1 MNNTTTTATA
11 PANSVP
17 TTIAQGLRRAKKL
30 KGLLVEAQNRATGA
44 TSWVAGK
51 KPVFDFAEQRAQ
63 RAALQ
68 DEIVRIETAVAVANA
83 TNTITVG
90 GQTMTLAR
98 AIRTLQ
104 EVKADLAWLPQ
115 LNLRAGLEE
124 STEYVYDEDVPLRRK
139 TVKTSVTYEAV
150 MDEPAR
156 VGQIQALRD
165 RFEAIND
172 ALETANHR
180 TRIEVEPAQAPSPS
194 AKESAA

>member
-1 MNNTTTTATA
+1 MNNTTTTV
-11 PANSVP
+11 NVSD
-17 TTIAQGLRRAKKL
+17 TTSTPRTISQGLRRVKKL
-30 KGLLVEAQNRATGA
+30 KGLLAEAQNRASGA

-68 DEIVRIETAVAVANA
+68 DEIVRVETAVAVANA
-83 TNTITVG
+83 TNTITVSG
-90 GQTMTLAR
+90 TVLTLAC

-104 EVKADLAWLPQ
+104 EIKADLAWLPQ

-124 STEYVYDEDVPLRRK
+124 SVEYAYDEELPMRRK
-139 TVKTSVTYEAV
+139 TVKTSTTYEAV
-150 MDEPAR
+150 MDEPTR

-180 TRIEVEPAQAPSPS
+180 TKIEVEPTQAPSPS
-194 AKESAA
+194 A